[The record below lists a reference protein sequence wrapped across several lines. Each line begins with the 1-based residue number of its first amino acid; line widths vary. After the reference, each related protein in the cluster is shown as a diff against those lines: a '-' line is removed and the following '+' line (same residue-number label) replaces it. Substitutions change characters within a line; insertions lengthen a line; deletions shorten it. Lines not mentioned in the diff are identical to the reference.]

1 MGDDSGDGDVGR
13 FEARLQYLADVED
26 SGAAEELKEL
36 YGETA
41 GRFLREVC
49 REAGFD
55 PADSDVWSSP
65 ALLVARIAA
74 MSNARYGF
82 RSLAQ
87 ILGMNPGTEGMAHIV
102 SRVES
107 EHTVLVTLREVYRM
121 AGLDPDESDVLA
133 SPHLLVSRV
142 DELRNAQDWL
152 REIANVLRMDPDPAT
167 PMDIVRRVTSE
178 HEALVGGFQAAM
190 SDRAVGEL
198 ELVPGPGPE
207 VLAPVPVAMIL
218 VRLANQVSPVAPGM
232 ARSGGMHL
240 QPSGALWDERVRM
253 SGWLLRLATAVLD
266 ARDDA
271 DAQVRITA
279 ALADLAGERSGGE
292 GDG

>member
-13 FEARLQYLADVED
+13 FEARLQYLAEREGPSAV
-26 SGAAEELKEL
+26 AELKEL
-36 YGETA
+36 YGETV

-107 EHTVLVTLREVYRM
+107 EHNVLVTLREVYRM

-152 REIANVLRMDPDPAT
+152 REIANVLRMDPDAAT

-198 ELVPGPGPE
+198 EPGPE

-232 ARSGGMHL
+232 ARPGGMHL
-240 QPSGALWDERVRM
+240 QSSGALWDERVRM

>member
-36 YGETA
+36 YGETV

-55 PADSDVWSSP
+55 SADSDVWSSP
-65 ALLVARIAA
+65 SLLVARIDA
-74 MSNARYGF
+74 MRNARYGF

-87 ILGMNPGTEGMAHIV
+87 ILGMSPGTEGIAHIV

-107 EHTVLVTLREVYRM
+107 EH
-121 AGLDPDESDVLA
+121 
-133 SPHLLVSRV
+133 
-142 DELRNAQDWL
+142 
-152 REIANVLRMDPDPAT
+152 
-167 PMDIVRRVTSE
+167 
-178 HEALVGGFQAAM
+178 EALVAM
-190 SDRAVGEL
+190 RETMQSEIVAGL
-198 ELVPGPGPE
+198 NIMPAPGPVE
-207 VLAPVPVAMIL
+207 VSAPVPVAMIL
-218 VRLANQVSPVAPGM
+218 VRLANQVSPVAPEM
-232 ARSGGMHL
+232 ARPGEMHL
-240 QPSGALWDERVRM
+240 QPSSGALWDERVRM

-266 ARDDA
+266 ARDGA
-271 DAQVRITA
+271 DVQVRITA
-279 ALADLAGERSGGE
+279 ALADLAEVGSGGE

>member
-13 FEARLQYLADVED
+13 FEARLQCMAEREG
-26 SGAAEELKEL
+26 SGAAAELKEL
-36 YGETA
+36 YGETV

-65 ALLVARIAA
+65 SLLVARIDA
-74 MSNARYGF
+74 MRNARYGF

-87 ILGMNPGTEGMAHIV
+87 ILGMSPGTEGMAHIV

-107 EHTVLVTLREVYRM
+107 EH
-121 AGLDPDESDVLA
+121 
-133 SPHLLVSRV
+133 
-142 DELRNAQDWL
+142 
-152 REIANVLRMDPDPAT
+152 
-167 PMDIVRRVTSE
+167 
-178 HEALVGGFQAAM
+178 EALVAM
-190 SDRAVGEL
+190 RETMQSEIVAGL
-198 ELVPGPGPE
+198 NIMPPPGLIE
-207 VLAPVPVAMIL
+207 VLAPVPVAIIL
-218 VRLANQVSPVAPGM
+218 VRLANQVSPVAPEM
-232 ARSGGMHL
+232 TRPGGMHL

-266 ARDDA
+266 ARDGA
-271 DAQVRITA
+271 DVQVRITA
-279 ALADLAGERSGGE
+279 ALADLAGECSGGE

>member
-13 FEARLQYLADVED
+13 FEARLRYLAGVED
-26 SGAAEELKEL
+26 SGAAAELKEL
-36 YGETA
+36 YGETV

-65 ALLVARIAA
+65 ALLVARIEA
-74 MSNARYGF
+74 MRNARDGF

-107 EHTVLVTLREVYRM
+107 EHEALVAMREVYRM
-121 AGLDPDESDVLA
+121 AGLDPDGSEVLA
-133 SPHLLVSRV
+133 SPRLLASRV
-142 DELRNAQDWL
+142 DELRNARDWL
-152 REIANVLRMDPDPAT
+152 LEIANVLRMDPDAAH
-167 PMDIVRRVTSE
+167 PMDIVRRVTAE

-198 ELVPGPGPE
+198 EPGPE
-207 VLAPVPVAMIL
+207 VLAPVTVTVAMIL

-232 ARSGGMHL
+232 VRPGGIHL

-266 ARDDA
+266 ARDGA